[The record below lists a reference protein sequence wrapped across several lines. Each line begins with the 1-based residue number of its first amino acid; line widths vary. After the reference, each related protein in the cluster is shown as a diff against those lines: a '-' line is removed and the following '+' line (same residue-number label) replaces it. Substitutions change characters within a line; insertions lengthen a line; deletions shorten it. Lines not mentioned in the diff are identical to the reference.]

1 MTVWRKLEPL
11 YITGENVNGVVVKG
25 LNSFGSSKSKN
36 LPNDLA
42 IPLPGINPTE
52 VKTETQVLFASVHI
66 SIIHC
71 LKGGNNRVHPHMNE
85 WIKCGIC
92 MDIQCSQPWKGLNSD
107 TCYNMDEPLKHCARW
122 NKSRYNRTDIVWFYI
137 YKIPIIGKLIETKS
151 RLEIA
156 RSLGRGEN
164 WEVLLSGYSGS
175 VWESFERVLEIVVMV
190 AQCCNTTEF

>member
-52 VKTETQVLFASVHI
+52 VKTGTQVLYASVRI

-71 LKGGNNRVHPHMNE
+71 LKGGNNRVHSHINE
-85 WIKCGIC
+85 WTKWGIS
-92 MDIQCSQPWKGLNSD
+92 IQWNINQPWEGWNSD
-107 TCYNMDEPLKHCARW
+107 TCYNMDEPLKRCAATSCQSCPTLCHPIDSSPPGSSVPGILQARTLEW
-122 NKSRYNRTDIVWFYI
+122 VAISFSNAWKWKWSR
-137 YKIPIIGKLIETKS
+137 
-151 RLEIA
+151 
-156 RSLGRGEN
+156 
-164 WEVLLSGYSGS
+164 S
-175 VWESFERVLEIVVMV
+175 VVSHS
-190 AQCCNTTEF
+190 